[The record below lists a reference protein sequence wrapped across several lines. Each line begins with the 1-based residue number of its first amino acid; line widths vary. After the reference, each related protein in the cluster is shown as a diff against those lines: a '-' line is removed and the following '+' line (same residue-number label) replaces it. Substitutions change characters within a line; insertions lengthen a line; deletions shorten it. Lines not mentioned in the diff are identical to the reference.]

1 MGRLATAEEIAESI
15 VYLLAD
21 ESSFII
27 GQAIFVDRGMSLQA
41 RECSNLPS
49 RGMVRKNRW
58 LSQTNFHYNCK
69 LRAANETTS
78 IWSGGS

>member
-27 GQAIFVDRGMSLQA
+27 GQAIFVDRGYVPAGA
-41 RECSNLPS
+41 RMFKSTVARN
-49 RGMVRKNRW
+49 G
-58 LSQTNFHYNCK
+58 
-69 LRAANETTS
+69 
-78 IWSGGS
+78 